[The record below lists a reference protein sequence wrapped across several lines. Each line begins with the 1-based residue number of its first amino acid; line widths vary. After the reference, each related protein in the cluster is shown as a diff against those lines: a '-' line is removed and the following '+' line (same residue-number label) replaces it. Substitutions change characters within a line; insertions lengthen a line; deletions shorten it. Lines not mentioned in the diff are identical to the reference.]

1 MAHRLEFSEFTF
13 GFALTENFGRQTS
26 LKAVPVFPSLI
37 EEGTQTGGYDVAI
50 DDGNGLPLLLQF
62 KVPQVVNRRS
72 ANIPVGFPCPYYRA
86 HLRCRVNDEGYSQ
99 HSVLLQHERNGYEV
113 YYATPR
119 FHQIS
124 ALDELFAV
132 GNVVNESAFF
142 RPSDVG
148 DLSDE
153 AHHVAYC
160 AQSDEGWLRSEP
172 AKLPHPIS
180 ADTFLR
186 RLERALPPAKLRRF
200 EFSALLDSMVR
211 AAEFGVARAKERE
224 GRRNA
229 ERSDV
234 DAELVARRRL
244 PPREFAARIH
254 DGRSSKETA
263 ALFARLWLNAE
274 LLVVSRD

>member
-1 MAHRLEFSEFTF
+1 M
-13 GFALTENFGRQTS
+13 
-26 LKAVPVFPSLI
+26 
-37 EEGTQTGGYDVAI
+37 AI

-72 ANIPVGFPCPYYRA
+72 VNIPVGFPRPYYRA

-124 ALDELFAV
+124 ALDELFAI

-142 RPSDVG
+142 KPSDVG

-172 AKLPHPIS
+172 LKLPHSIS
-180 ADTFLR
+180 ADIFLR
-186 RLERALPPAKLRRF
+186 GLLRKLPQETHRRF
-200 EFSALLDSMVR
+200 KFSALLDSMVR
-211 AAEFGVARAKERE
+211 AAEFGIARAKERE
-224 GRRNA
+224 GRRNTK
-229 ERSDV
+229 RSDV
-234 DAELVARRRL
+234 DVGFVERRRL

-254 DGRSSKETA
+254 DGRSPKETA
-263 ALFARLWLNAE
+263 AFC
-274 LLVVSRD
+274 S